1 MRILVA
7 FDGSDDGFEGLRIA
21 ANMMRATGERH
32 EIALVIIGWPPR
44 RSAIWERAMELRA
57 VVDDLHRA
65 MAEVAAHELARLHDL
80 FAPVGS
86 VAPHYAVGDP
96 VAEVVALIADFEP
109 DLLIVGVT
117 RGKGIDSVSAVTL
130 ATVAHTTVPMFVAFG
145 PGPAR

>member
-21 ANMMRATGERH
+21 AHMMRAAGQRH

-44 RSAIWERAMELRA
+44 PSPIWERAMELRA

-65 MAEVAAHELARLHDL
+65 MAEVAARDLARLREL
-80 FAPVGS
+80 FSPVGS
-86 VAPHYAVGDP
+86 IAPHYAEGDP

-109 DLLIVGVT
+109 DLLIAGVT

-145 PGPAR
+145 PGSAR

>member
-1 MRILVA
+1 MRVLVA

-21 ANMMRATGERH
+21 ANMMRAAGHRPEVP
-32 EIALVIIGWPPR
+32 LVITGCPPR
-44 RSAIWERAMELRA
+44 RSPMWERAMELRA

-86 VAPHYAVGDP
+86 VAPYYAEGDP

-109 DLLIVGVT
+109 D
-117 RGKGIDSVSAVTL
+117 
-130 ATVAHTTVPMFVAFG
+130 
-145 PGPAR
+145 